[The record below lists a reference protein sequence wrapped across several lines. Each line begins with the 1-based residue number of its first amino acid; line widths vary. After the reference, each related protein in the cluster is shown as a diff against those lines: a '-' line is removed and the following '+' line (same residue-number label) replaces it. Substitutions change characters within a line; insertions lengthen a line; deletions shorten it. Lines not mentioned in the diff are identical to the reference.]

1 MFHTQP
7 KIAFPPGIA
16 PSSPRI
22 PAEIFTSMKH
32 TLLLIA
38 VLFIASRAEAADRPN
53 ILWLVCEDSNVNWI
67 GCYGNPE
74 AKTPNIDAFAKQ
86 SFRYTHAYAS
96 APVCAPSR
104 STWIT
109 GINALSTGTLPMR
122 SRYLIPHDKIKY
134 YPDYLRQAGYYTSNH
149 IKTDYNIGGRPD
161 GECWDSNVI
170 DGWKNRKPGQPF
182 FQVINFMESH
192 ESRAQGDVTGTR
204 HSPGNVTLRR
214 YHPDEMG
221 IRMNYAKYYDA
232 VENMDVQVGKALDAL
247 EKAGLADDTI
257 VIFNSDH
264 GGVMPG
270 SKRFLFDAGLHAPL
284 IIRIPEKFK
293 SLWPAAAPGSTVDRL
308 ISFLDMPKTWLSLT
322 GAEIPAVM
330 QGRIFLGPNTEQE
343 PEYVFSFRERMDERY
358 DNERSVRNKHFAY
371 IKNYMP
377 YVIWG
382 QHLEYMW
389 KLVAMRTWEDAY
401 KNHRTNEVTGRFFT
415 QKPVEE
421 LYDMDDDPDNVVNL
435 AGKPE
440 YRQTLETMRA
450 KLREWQLSIH
460 DTALLP
466 EAERD
471 RRATENK
478 TTIYEMALDPKL
490 YDLPA
495 YLDAADLALAKDP
508 ANKPRFVEFL
518 QSKDSGLRYWG
529 TAGLL
534 MLGPADTETQ
544 TALETVLDDPCG
556 EVTAMAAWVLIQSG
570 NPAKAQPALA
580 SLLQKHTT
588 ATLMILNILDWSH
601 MDITPYIAAIDS
613 LDPIGP
619 SMFGEEQRMVEF
631 LRESHGLPVPPATQ
645 KASANQKK
653 SDAVKDM

>member
-1 MFHTQP
+1 
-7 KIAFPPGIA
+7 
-16 PSSPRI
+16 
-22 PAEIFTSMKH
+22 MKH

-534 MLGPADTETQ
+534 MLGPADAETQ